1 MSIEIFPITS
11 FSDGCALPIRAHI
24 RSIPFVHSV
33 APRRVFLQQPPQQ
46 QLIHLHVL
54 ATTDNMIEGS
64 STPSNMGR
72 GAYDTTGCPKPP
84 PRPRPS

>member
-1 MSIEIFPITS
+1 MKHGPASTPPPGPLERGPLGKFHS
-11 FSDGCALPIRAHI
+11 NFDE
-24 RSIPFVHSV
+24 VHSQV
-33 APRRVFLQQPPQQ
+33 TKQQPPPQQ